1 MQTADQSAGSTRP
14 EPLTAGGAAG
24 GRAAAAGL
32 LGDTASRDY
41 SRKLRLFNDFAAPE
55 LRLAVAGL
63 GIMQGM
69 RVLDAGCGTGDVLRW
84 LRDAVGP
91 GGMAVGID
99 LSAAHAQA
107 ARAAASP
114 GAAVLQADLL
124 RACLAPA
131 TLDLI
136 WSVNTINHFH
146 DPAAGLA
153 ALAALLL
160 PGGRIA
166 LGQSA
171 LLPEM
176 YFAWDSRLERLSHE
190 AVRRYYQARYGID
203 ERDLRS
209 TRNIL
214 GWMQRAG
221 MRNIVVRTLVMER
234 VHPLRNADEAYLLEA
249 IFRGTFG
256 ERLRPYLP
264 VEEFEALSMLCDPLH
279 PAFALNRA
287 DFHFLQTFTLVVG
300 ECPSKPRTARGIN
313 AKAIATSASGQNRG
327 YRQK

>member
-1 MQTADQSAGSTRP
+1 MKAP
-14 EPLTAGGAAG
+14 VP
-24 GRAAAAGL
+24 GL
-32 LGDTASRDY
+32 LGDTAARDY
-41 SRKLRLFNDFAAPE
+41 SRKLHLFSDFAAPE
-55 LRLAVAGL
+55 LGLAVTGL
-63 GIMQGM
+63 GIRQGM
-69 RVLDAGCGTGDVLRW
+69 RVLDAGCGTGAVLQS
-84 LRDAVGP
+84 LQDAVGAD
-91 GGMAVGID
+91 GMVVGID

-114 GAAVLQADLL
+114 GTAVLQADLL
-124 RACLAPA
+124 RACIAPA

-136 WSVNTINHFH
+136 WSVNTLNHLH

-153 ALAALLL
+153 ALGALLR

-176 YFAWDSRLERLSHE
+176 YFAWDSRLERLTHE

-214 GWMQRAG
+214 GWMLRAG
-221 MRNIVVRTLVMER
+221 LRNVTVRTMVLER
-234 VHPLRNADEAYLLEA
+234 VRPLRNADQAYLLEA

-264 VEEFEALSMLCDPLH
+264 EEDYETLSRLCDPSH

-300 ECPSKPRTARGIN
+300 EVPA
-313 AKAIATSASGQNRG
+313 
-327 YRQK
+327 